1 MRYITLTQILP
12 SPIITQ
18 YNKVSTL
25 PLPLVPYIICGLPLA
40 WFSLL
45 PDCDIL
51 LSFHVPYV
59 RTERYCSFVS
69 RAFKHRHTTR
79 PQATCNE
86 YLMKFGDLV
95 LEIWFWGY
103 FLFICCALSLPG
115 GFRVLADASI
125 CTPVYLFAYSF
136 LTNPASW
143 LPEPIKVLLASFTLY
158 ACRGCNQESPSRLAL
173 VFRFYRA
180 MLCIRGTI
188 AMGLCPSVCHKSVF
202 CRNGWTNRAGFGMW
216 VSFHTSYT
224 VLKGNSVISKSKG
237 TSLWN
242 FVLNSGL
249 RKFRHGISI
258 VATCYQ
264 LSSRKVDAHSVINWT
279 VVGQLSW

>member
-1 MRYITLTQILP
+1 MAESETDRQNGHNHCRGSGKNGRWAACGCGISLISSTFRRSHTHKLRKNLCWVTGKMRYITLTQILP
-12 SPIITQ
+12 SPITTQ

-40 WFSLL
+40 WFFLL

-143 LPEPIKVLLASFTLY
+143 LPEPIKVITCFIY
-158 ACRGCNQESPSRLAL
+158 CICVSR
-173 VFRFYRA
+173 
-180 MLCIRGTI
+180 M
-188 AMGLCPSVCHKSVF
+188 
-202 CRNGWTNRAGFGMW
+202 
-216 VSFHTSYT
+216 
-224 VLKGNSVISKSKG
+224 
-237 TSLWN
+237 
-242 FVLNSGL
+242 
-249 RKFRHGISI
+249 
-258 VATCYQ
+258 
-264 LSSRKVDAHSVINWT
+264 
-279 VVGQLSW
+279 

>member
-1 MRYITLTQILP
+1 MPYITLAQILP
-12 SPIITQ
+12 SSIITQ

-25 PLPLVPYIICGLPLA
+25 PLPLVPCIICGLPLA

-95 LEIWFWGY
+95 LRIF
-103 FLFICCALSLPG
+103 F
-115 GFRVLADASI
+115 
-125 CTPVYLFAYSF
+125 VYLLCFIPHRWISCVGRCFHLYASLLVCIF
-136 LTNPASW
+136 ILTNPASW

-173 VFRFYRA
+173 DFRFYRA

-188 AMGLCPSVCHKSVF
+188 AMGLCPSVCHKSMF
-202 CRNGWTNRAGFGMW
+202 CRNGWTNRATFW
-216 VSFHTSYT
+216 YVSFLPPILHC
-224 VLKGNSVISKSKG
+224 VKM
-237 TSLWN
+237 
-242 FVLNSGL
+242 
-249 RKFRHGISI
+249 KFG
-258 VATCYQ
+258 YLQ
-264 LSSRKVDAHSVINWT
+264 N
-279 VVGQLSW
+279 